1 MAKAIDRQTG
11 DLLKAEKLASRLCSQ
26 DSERIG
32 TCDSILSV
40 ILLIQGRVDHET
52 KELIERTIAIN
63 TKHCGTD
70 GANTAS
76 AYVKLATFYHKLS
89 MTQHTNW
96 KKKDYLCLS
105 KRVYTKTLGPSNQK
119 TIDGSVCITNNLREY
134 LSCVSIFQ

>member
-1 MAKAIDRQTG
+1 MYLQIRHVCLRDPKNGLDQESKEVARGYYSMAKAIDRQTG

-89 MTQHTNW
+89 MTQHTN
-96 KKKDYLCLS
+96 
-105 KRVYTKTLGPSNQK
+105 
-119 TIDGSVCITNNLREY
+119 
-134 LSCVSIFQ
+134 